1 MITPTPVMNVFRSA
15 VMTSRVISSASFSRR
30 VISLQQRSTR
40 REAAEQLEISAY
52 RLSHGFDLFRASLE
66 LCWFWSILDI
76 VTVSGVTPHGHAPTL
91 DEAKAKRWRLIDG
104 QSCGLRRRWLGR
116 SYRPNRT

>member
-1 MITPTPVMNVFRSA
+1 
-15 VMTSRVISSASFSRR
+15 VIAQVESGAS
-30 VISLQQRSTR
+30 R

-76 VTVSGVTPHGHAPTL
+76 DTVSGVTPHGHAPTL
-91 DEAKAKRWRLIDG
+91 DEAKAKFRDNWSKAKTG
-104 QSCGLRRRWLGR
+104 
-116 SYRPNRT
+116 